1 MKLSK
6 SLLAVSMSAAILFSS
21 PATSIGN
28 IQSQTVEAAVTNNCR
43 LNKNA
48 VSLDTGKGTQ
58 LTLSNATVSNI
69 TWRSLSPN
77 IISVDNRG
85 YVKGLKAGSAYVYA
99 TYKGVL
105 YKCKVTVKETV
116 SLNVITKTLKEGES
130 LSLNLNNRVSHSR
143 YFQ

>member
-6 SLLAVSMSAAILFSS
+6 SLLAVNMSAAILFSS

-48 VSLDTGKGTQ
+48 VSLDIGKGTQ

-69 TWRSLSPN
+69 TWRSSPN

-99 TYKGVL
+99 TYKGALINLSHDAPNPVNPL
-105 YKCKVTVKETV
+105 YKIYV
-116 SLNVITKTLKEGES
+116 LITPSTS
-130 LSLNLNNRVSHSR
+130 
-143 YFQ
+143 

>member
-48 VSLDTGKGTQ
+48 VSLDIRKGTQ

-69 TWRSLSPN
+69 TWRSSSLN

-85 YVKGLKAGSAYVYA
+85 YVKGLKAGSANVYA

-105 YKCKVTVKETV
+105 CKNSKTSVQRS
-116 SLNVITKTLKEGES
+116 SLVYQYLHLCHNWK
-130 LSLNLNNRVSHSR
+130 SR
-143 YFQ
+143 GI